1 MRVMG
6 EDTANITDKGGA
18 EIATHPEP
26 ASGDNPPQVQWRCT
40 QCLAVNSVEDAGAG
54 TGPWKCSECGEA
66 TAQHPEAI
74 DAGGGLLACPVCGSP
89 DLYRKRD
96 FNPRLGVGIIIV
108 GVLLA
113 WPTKF
118 ISLALCAAIDFA
130 IYRFLPE
137 VVICYHCQ
145 SSMRRY
151 VAMDRV
157 PEFDLN
163 VSDKYVETERE
174 RGW

>member
-6 EDTANITDKGGA
+6 EDNANSTDKGVA
-18 EIATHPEP
+18 ATATQPDP
-26 ASGDNPPQVQWRCT
+26 PLGDSPPQVQWRCT
-40 QCLAVNSVEDAGAG
+40 KCLTVNSLDDAGTG
-54 TGPWKCSECGEA
+54 IGPWKCSNCGEA
-66 TAQHPEAI
+66 TLAHPEAI
-74 DAGGGLLACPVCGSP
+74 DAEGGLVACPVCGSS

-145 SSMRRY
+145 SSLRRY
-151 VAMDRV
+151 GAMDRV

-163 VSDKYVETERE
+163 ISDKYIEIERE